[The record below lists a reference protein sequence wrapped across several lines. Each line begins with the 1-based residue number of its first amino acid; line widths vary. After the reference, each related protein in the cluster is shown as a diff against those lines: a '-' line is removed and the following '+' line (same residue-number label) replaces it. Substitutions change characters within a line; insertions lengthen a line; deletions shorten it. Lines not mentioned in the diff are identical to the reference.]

1 MVMVVVVVPVLVR
14 AVVIHD
20 RDNDS
25 AVITVIGDRGRDGG
39 VVAVGNSGI
48 VGTVAQRA

>member
-1 MVMVVVVVPVLVR
+1 MVVVVVPVLVR

-20 RDNDS
+20 QDNDS
-25 AVITVIGDRGRDGG
+25 AVITVIGDRGGDGG
-39 VVAVGNSGI
+39 IIAVGNSGI

>member
-1 MVMVVVVVPVLVR
+1 LVMVVVIVPVLVR
-14 AVVIHD
+14 AMVIHN

-25 AVITVIGDRGRDGG
+25 AVITVIRDRGGDGG
-39 VVAVGNSGI
+39 VIAVGNSGI